1 MSPMVGTESTL
12 RHILHADMDA
22 FYTSVEQ
29 RENPALRGKPVVVG
43 GSPEGRGVVAAAS
56 YEARR
61 YGVRSAMPMR
71 TALVRC
77 PAAVRVPPRFGL
89 YQEVSRQVMA
99 IFRDAADLVEPL
111 SLDEAFLDVTASV
124 SGTDTPRRIA
134 ARLKARVAS
143 EVRLTLSVGA
153 ATSKSVAKI
162 ASDMDKP
169 DGLTVVESG
178 DERSFL
184 APLPVEKLWG
194 VGPKTAARLRAE
206 GIERIADM
214 AERPDEWWFRQFGKS
229 GPYMR
234 NLAIGR
240 DDSPVVSHRD
250 RKSVSAETTLARDT
264 SDPDDLYQL
273 TEELSLRVWRHL
285 ESAKLRGRTVKV
297 KLRLADFTTFTRQA
311 TLPDSVDSPE
321 DVALTAAAL
330 LRRELWPGREFR
342 LVGVGVSG
350 FDRSDDRP
358 LQPRLTGL

>member
-124 SGTDTPRRIA
+124 SGRQYAQAESPPGSRRGSPRR
-134 ARLKARVAS
+134 
-143 EVRLTLSVGA
+143 
-153 ATSKSVAKI
+153 
-162 ASDMDKP
+162 
-169 DGLTVVESG
+169 
-178 DERSFL
+178 
-184 APLPVEKLWG
+184 
-194 VGPKTAARLRAE
+194 
-206 GIERIADM
+206 
-214 AERPDEWWFRQFGKS
+214 
-229 GPYMR
+229 
-234 NLAIGR
+234 
-240 DDSPVVSHRD
+240 
-250 RKSVSAETTLARDT
+250 
-264 SDPDDLYQL
+264 
-273 TEELSLRVWRHL
+273 
-285 ESAKLRGRTVKV
+285 
-297 KLRLADFTTFTRQA
+297 
-311 TLPDSVDSPE
+311 
-321 DVALTAAAL
+321 
-330 LRRELWPGREFR
+330 
-342 LVGVGVSG
+342 
-350 FDRSDDRP
+350 
-358 LQPRLTGL
+358 